1 MGISMAED
9 RASFVADSAND
20 VIACTSESPA
30 RIPALLS
37 HREDCIGELVGKE
50 NRSGMVSFVFLFV
63 CFIYFCLL
71 FGIGILPSRFL
82 FRLFRCMDG
91 MESFN
96 FYLFILFIGIGILP
110 SRFLIRLFWCMD
122 GMESLNFYLFILFMF
137 VYFHLLVLEYFL
149 LVFLFDFFLRDPR
162 VQSLCLA
169 TLLLSL
175 CANHKP
181 KENRPW
187 TISSYHP
194 SSSHLVLFFFSLSSI
209 FFTFWDDWRERKK
222 YPIQ

>member
-1 MGISMAED
+1 MAED

-37 HREDCIGELVGKE
+37 HREDCTGELVGKE
-50 NRSGMVSFVFLFV
+50 NRSGVVSFVFLFV

-82 FRLFRCMDG
+82 IRLFFWCMDG

-96 FYLFILFIGIGILP
+96 FYLFI
-110 SRFLIRLFWCMD
+110 S
-122 GMESLNFYLFILFMF
+122 FMF

-149 LVFLFDFFLRDPR
+149 LVFLFDFF
-162 VQSLCLA
+162 A
-169 TLLLSL
+169 
-175 CANHKP
+175 
-181 KENRPW
+181 
-187 TISSYHP
+187 
-194 SSSHLVLFFFSLSSI
+194 
-209 FFTFWDDWRERKK
+209 
-222 YPIQ
+222 